1 MKSISLLVLL
11 AGVACLL
18 AMVPMA
24 QAEGD
29 MVDVELVDSL
39 DLHMHGLTEKDL
51 RLTKLEKYYLNQ
63 MKQDNSMIE
72 ASSESQAEAEA
83 EVDAEA
89 EDALDTEAE
98 LDVEAETDAEA
109 EAELDDAAEMD
120 DASEAE
126 DAAEEAA
133 EAEEEPVFLEEDAL
147 VETEAETEVDA
158 EAEAEVDARP
168 APVLNPN
175 LVKPTIEKGTKG
187 LPEPPKP
194 APGTRKDKY
203 SKLRPCPKKR
213 GAKPAALIEMEAEA
227 EAEAEAQ
234 MEAESEAEMEA
245 EDEPKAAAQ
254 DDTKPRKIHVHVTTK
269 SVGAAAQSLQVL
281 ENRFDTLHDRM
292 IGRLNKLMSR
302 IERHP
307 DSIEDKVAAY
317 SFGTQPTKP

>member
-1 MKSISLLVLL
+1 VIVGGVIPEQDYAALRKAGESCNYSIPPPYQLRCAPGLSCYHENPDLLGGDGTCRFVSNEGQMCGGGDTDL
-11 AGVACLL
+11 APICN
-18 AMVPMA
+18 
-24 QAEGD
+24 
-29 MVDVELVDSL
+29 
-39 DLHMHGLTEKDL
+39 HGLDCK
-51 RLTKLEKYYLNQ
+51 R
-63 MKQDNSMIE
+63 
-72 ASSESQAEAEA
+72 
-83 EVDAEA
+83 
-89 EDALDTEAE
+89 
-98 LDVEAETDAEA
+98 DVAMPGRKGKCAKPQ
-109 EAELDDAAEMD
+109 
-120 DASEAE
+120 
-126 DAAEEAA
+126 AA